1 MLKATELSVQ
11 HATGWRIRDIDLEL
25 RSGEI
30 LGVIGPNGA
39 GKSTLFG
46 ALCGDIRPT
55 SGDIILGATP
65 LAAWS
70 PEARALN
77 LAVLPQASTLSFA
90 FTVRQVAGF
99 GRLPHATGLHTD
111 TRIVDTVLDLCDLTE
126 LAQRHYTTLSGGER
140 QRTHLARILA
150 QLWPATSDKVLLLD
164 EPTSALDPHHQH
176 SILKVIRQ
184 MANQGLAVA
193 VVLHDMNL
201 AARYCNRL
209 LLLKHGQMEGLG
221 SPEEVLCPERLKA
234 VFDLDV
240 LIQEHPVHGHPLV
253 IYL

>member
-1 MLKATELSVQ
+1 MLKAEGLSVH
-11 HATGWRIRDIDLEL
+11 HATGWRIRDINLEL
-25 RSGEI
+25 RSGEV

-46 ALCGDIRPT
+46 ALCGDIHPT
-55 SGDIILGATP
+55 SGNTFLGAKP
-65 LAAWS
+65 LTAW
-70 PEARALN
+70 PPAIRALH

-90 FTVRQVAGF
+90 FTVRQVIRF
-99 GRLPHATGLHTD
+99 GRLPHATGIKAD
-111 TRIVDTVLDLCDLTE
+111 TQIVDTVLDLCDLTE
-126 LAQRHYTTLSGGER
+126 LSQRSYTTLSGGER

-150 QLWPATSDKVLLLD
+150 QLWPATSNKVLLLD

-176 SILKVIRQ
+176 SVLKVVRQ
-184 MANQGLAVA
+184 MADQGLAVA

-201 AARYCNRL
+201 AARYCDRL
-209 LLLKHGQMEGLG
+209 LMLKHGQVEGLG
-221 SPEEVLCPERLKA
+221 SPADVLRPERLKA

-240 LIQEHPVHGHPLV
+240 LIQEHPVHRHPLV

>member
-1 MLKATELSVQ
+1 MLKATGLSVQ
-11 HATGWRIRDIDLEL
+11 HATGWRTRDIDLEL

-55 SGDIILGATP
+55 SGDIMLGATP

-70 PEARALN
+70 SEARALN

-126 LAQRHYTTLSGGER
+126 LAQRHYTNLSGGER
-140 QRTHLARILA
+140 QRTHLARIFA

-201 AARYCNRL
+201 AARYCDKL

-240 LIQEHPVHGHPLV
+240 LIQEHPVHGHALV